1 MIQLRELANEP
12 CFSSRSRSRSLAEQ
26 IADAVRSRTTPLS
39 QLLRLMSAVD
49 AQGGDASLKQ
59 LLRNRIGAPLDA

>member
-1 MIQLRELANEP
+1 MLQMRDFANEP
-12 CFSSRSRSRSLAEQ
+12 CFSSRSRDLAEQ
-26 IADAVRSRTTPLS
+26 IAEAVRSRATPLS

-49 AQGGDASLKQ
+49 AEGGDASLKQ

>member
-1 MIQLRELANEP
+1 MLQTRDRASEP
-12 CFSSRSRSRSLAEQ
+12 CFSSRSHNLAEQ
-26 IADAVRSRTTPLS
+26 IAEAVRSRTTPLS

-59 LLRNRIGAPLDA
+59 LLRNRIGAPLEA

>member
-1 MIQLRELANEP
+1 MIQLREVANEP
-12 CFSSRSRSRSLAEQ
+12 CFSSRSRSLAEQ

-59 LLRNRIGAPLDA
+59 LLRTRIGAPLDA